1 MNTVPRLH
9 TCGLTAGYMKHS
21 CCLQSEQCCLFLSCL
36 LLVVL
41 ITMLFLFVL
50 LVVGCAYRSKGVVPA
65 SLQFVAIVMAAF
77 KETTP
82 CFEAPQ
88 H

>member
-1 MNTVPRLH
+1 
-9 TCGLTAGYMKHS
+9 
-21 CCLQSEQCCLFLSCL
+21 
-36 LLVVL
+36 
-41 ITMLFLFVL
+41 MLFLFVL